1 MSNIPEDIMG
11 KEGNDGLDTKKP
23 DFGIFE
29 KMEKEL
35 GSEADSA
42 FDEVKTAAEKMAE
55 VMDPAE
61 VSVEKIMDSRTR
73 KSMEDTMEIP
83 AEKITDKIEDKA
95 AAAGEKIKE
104 TAGDVAEKA
113 EDAKEKVK
121 DAAENVK
128 EKAGALFS
136 KAEAEDAP
144 ADPRSVLENKIQNTK
159 RKKGWHLLLIEVIV
173 VVLAVVITFT
183 LILGSST
190 VKGTSMEPNYF
201 EGDRVLYLK
210 LASNFEQNDVI
221 IFHTE
226 ENRDLIKRVIAVEG
240 DVVDIDDGEV
250 LVNGTPVESINVSQ
264 DTEKSVSGVS
274 DPVDFPLTVKEDH
287 VFVLGDNR
295 SVSIDSRTKK
305 IGQISKKDIA
315 GRVFYMMRSKTK

>member
-1 MSNIPEDIMG
+1 MDMNAQEWDINSYG
-11 KEGNDGLDTKKP
+11 PDT
-23 DFGIFE
+23 
-29 KMEKEL
+29 L
-35 GSEADSA
+35 
-42 FDEVKTAAEKMAE
+42 V
-55 VMDPAE
+55 
-61 VSVEKIMDSRTR
+61 RL
-73 KSMEDTMEIP
+73 
-83 AEKITDKIEDKA
+83 
-95 AAAGEKIKE
+95 
-104 TAGDVAEKA
+104 
-113 EDAKEKVK
+113 
-121 DAAENVK
+121 
-128 EKAGALFS
+128 EKAGAVFG
-136 KAEAEDAP
+136 KEKTDDAP
-144 ADPRSVLENKIQNTK
+144 ADPRSVLEDKIQNTK